1 MKRVAKNYLWVILSV
16 MAIALLIVSQ
26 IVWVRQWMIRDK
38 EIFETDLQ
46 QSLRSI
52 VPFCLSRE
60 ISKKGDA
67 NKQDFALIPL
77 DPSKLPPGAVIRGS
91 FNTGEYQSN
100 KNLGSFLVGA
110 FAEELLQNN
119 KIPLEPIDSLFRKEF
134 VHYHGIENY
143 SMYLLKNDSVM
154 REIHVGRKAAP
165 ILQDQDK
172 GVTVNIPLGESGTY
186 RYMAHVA
193 FKPSVY
199 MQRLRSTVT
208 LSAVAVILISLLM
221 LYQLVQLKKRT
232 DLLAAHRQA
241 VSGIAHDL
249 KSPLAYVYTMLGIF
263 EKNETVAEK
272 KIMLHTAKM
281 RIKYLS
287 DKIGILLTM
296 VRNGTNILQIN
307 PEVFPFTLRCKEILK
322 ELEVVYG
329 DKKIS
334 CTIEPETEVTVLA
347 DPVYFDG
354 CVRNLLDNAIKYAG
368 EEPEIKIIAEIS
380 PGRVIL
386 SFTDNGKGMDEK
398 EQKRV
403 FSEFYRSKARSS
415 LKDHGIGLAFVKQ
428 VVKAHKGKI
437 DIESSPGK
445 GSTFTITLPQ

>member
-199 MQRLRSTVT
+199 MQRLRSEERRVGKECIHECR
-208 LSAVAVILISLLM
+208 S
-221 LYQLVQLKKRT
+221 RW
-232 DLLAAHRQA
+232 
-241 VSGIAHDL
+241 
-249 KSPLAYVYTMLGIF
+249 SPY
-263 EKNETVAEK
+263 
-272 KIMLHTAKM
+272 H
-281 RIKYLS
+281 
-287 DKIGILLTM
+287 
-296 VRNGTNILQIN
+296 
-307 PEVFPFTLRCKEILK
+307 
-322 ELEVVYG
+322 
-329 DKKIS
+329 
-334 CTIEPETEVTVLA
+334 
-347 DPVYFDG
+347 
-354 CVRNLLDNAIKYAG
+354 
-368 EEPEIKIIAEIS
+368 
-380 PGRVIL
+380 
-386 SFTDNGKGMDEK
+386 
-398 EQKRV
+398 
-403 FSEFYRSKARSS
+403 
-415 LKDHGIGLAFVKQ
+415 
-428 VVKAHKGKI
+428 
-437 DIESSPGK
+437 
-445 GSTFTITLPQ
+445 